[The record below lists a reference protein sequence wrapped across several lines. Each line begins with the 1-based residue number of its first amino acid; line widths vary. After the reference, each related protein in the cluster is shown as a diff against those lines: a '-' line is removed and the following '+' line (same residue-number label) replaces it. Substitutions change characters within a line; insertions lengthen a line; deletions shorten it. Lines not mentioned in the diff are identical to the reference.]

1 MCGKREREKVKER
14 RERERETDTER
25 VVIKLLA
32 TLFNYI
38 RE

>member
-38 RE
+38 CE

>member
-1 MCGKREREKVKER
+1 MCGKRGREKVKER

-38 RE
+38 CE